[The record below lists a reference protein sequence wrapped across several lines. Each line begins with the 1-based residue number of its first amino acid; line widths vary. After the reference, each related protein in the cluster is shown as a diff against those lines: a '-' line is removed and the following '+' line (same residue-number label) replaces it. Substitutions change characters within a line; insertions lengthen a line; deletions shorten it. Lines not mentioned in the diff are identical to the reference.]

1 MANLSIFER
10 IKIQLFNTYGREYG
24 KMLIHTGII
33 GWAMS
38 SVAQV
43 FAIAFNEKI
52 PKEQKMFMI
61 PQEIADAAI
70 NIVSFYA
77 VTRTLSTL
85 ANKAVKCGKLLPGN
99 VSKYFNTT
107 LIKRIPNKIKNLG
120 KANFDVEKY
129 VRQMPPKLKKNYH
142 NFKNGIDVLA
152 TLTGSIISCNILTPV
167 FRNIYASH
175 KQQKNIAKYNN
186 TLQASD
192 KPQNKYSKYYPLGKN
207 IYSFTNRGDLKI

>member
-1 MANLSIFER
+1 MANLSVFER
-10 IKIQLFNTYGREYG
+10 LKINLFNTYGREYG

-33 GWAMS
+33 GWVMS

-77 VTRTLSTL
+77 VTRTLSSL
-85 ANKAVKCGKLLPGN
+85 ANKAVKCGKLLPDS

-107 LIKRIPNKIKNLG
+107 LVKRIPNKVKNLG

-129 VRQMPPKLKKNYH
+129 VRQMPAKLKTNYRR
-142 NFKNGIDVLA
+142 FKNGIDVLA
-152 TLTGSIISCNILTPV
+152 TLTGSVISCNILTPV
-167 FRNIYASH
+167 LRNIYASH

-186 TLQASD
+186 TPEAPA
-192 KPQNKYSKYYPLGKN
+192 KPQNKYSKYNPIGKN
-207 IYSFTNRGDLKI
+207 IYSFTNSGNLKI